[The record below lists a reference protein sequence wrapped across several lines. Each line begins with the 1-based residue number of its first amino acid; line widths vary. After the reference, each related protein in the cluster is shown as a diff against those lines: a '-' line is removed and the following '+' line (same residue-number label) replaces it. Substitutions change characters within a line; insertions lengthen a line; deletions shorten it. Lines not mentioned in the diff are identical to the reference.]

1 MSIMLFALLLVFIFV
16 GMPIGFA
23 ILSSSALF
31 LQITELKPL
40 VVVAQKLFLG
50 LDSTTLLAIP
60 LFTMMGYIMESC
72 GLSKRLVDW
81 VYAIFGR
88 IHGSLGIVTVICC
101 TIFAALSG
109 SGPATVVAIGSLLIP
124 AMVENGYPPRSAAGL
139 TAMAG
144 ALGPVIPPSIVMI
157 VYSTTMGTSITK
169 MFMGGVLPG
178 LLMAT
183 LMIVAN
189 QICARNWPLK
199 TNDVRYS
206 FKDIVTVTW
215 KALPVLLL
223 PVIIL
228 GGIYGGIITP
238 TESATVGCVYSL
250 VLALFYKKI
259 TVSSFYEILKKTVET
274 SAYIA
279 MLTGS
284 AAVFGW
290 ILSTTQI
297 PAKVAAVIVP
307 LLGGS
312 KLLYWIM
319 LLIILVFIG
328 CLMDALASI
337 VMLAPILAP
346 IGLQLGI
353 DELHLGIVFCLTL
366 VCGFVT
372 PPFGGNLF
380 AVVGLTKQP
389 FGDVVKGVLPFLA
402 ASLIALLLVVLIPQ
416 IATFLPG
423 LL

>member
-1 MSIMLFALLLVFIFV
+1 MGVLLFALLLILIFV
-16 GMPIGFA
+16 GIPIGFA
-23 ILSSSALF
+23 ILASSSLF
-31 LQITELKPL
+31 LQITNLKPM

-60 LFTMMGYIMESC
+60 LFTMMGYIMEGC

-81 VYAIFGR
+81 VYALFGK

-124 AMVENGYPPRSAAGL
+124 AMTENGYPPRSAAGL

-169 MFMGGVLPG
+169 MFMGGILPG
-178 LLMAT
+178 LLMAA
-183 LMIVAN
+183 LMIVMN
-189 QICARNWPLK
+189 QICARNWDLK
-199 TNDVRYS
+199 TNQVHNS
-206 FKDIVTVTW
+206 FKDVLKVTW
-215 KALPVLLL
+215 RALPVLLL
-223 PVIIL
+223 PIIIL

-250 VLALFYKKI
+250 ILAIIYRKI
-259 TVSSFYEILKKTVET
+259 TVKSFIVILKKTVET

-290 ILSTTQI
+290 ILSTTRI
-297 PAKVAAVIVP
+297 PAKIAAVVVP

-312 KLLYWIM
+312 KLLYWLM
-319 LLIILVFIG
+319 LLLVLLFIG

-346 IGLQLGI
+346 IGLQMGI
-353 DELHLGIVFCLTL
+353 NDIHLGIVFCLTL
-366 VCGFVT
+366 ICGFVT

-402 ASLIALLLVVLIPQ
+402 ASLIALLLVIFIPQ